1 MLLQDI
7 TPAEN
12 IMVALELEVGLIYYN
27 ALTPLTKLQTI
38 YRQCLSDWGQHVKEK
53 GLEDAVNTW
62 MPPFSRV
69 L

>member
-1 MLLQDI
+1 MHLQDI
-7 TPAEN
+7 TPAED
-12 IMVALELEVGLIYYN
+12 IMVVLELKVSLIYYN
-27 ALTPLTKLQTI
+27 APTLLTKLQTI
-38 YRQCLSDWGQHVKEK
+38 YRQCLSDWVQHVKEK